1 MNNIFHWCLCYSG
14 LQIMFPMQ
22 KINFIVYDQVS
33 NGDTDMYILKKKVC
47 TKLGNFSVSFFHLQF
62 KFTDIVYCCAPLL
75 TAFHE
80 GYQVNKW
87 LALWCLLAENLQ
99 KHSIQVY

>member
-1 MNNIFHWCLCYSG
+1 MIKCQMVTLICAS
-14 LQIMFPMQ
+14 L
-22 KINFIVYDQVS
+22 
-33 NGDTDMYILKKKVC
+33 KKVC

-80 GYQVNKW
+80 GYQVNK
-87 LALWCLLAENLQ
+87 
-99 KHSIQVY
+99 